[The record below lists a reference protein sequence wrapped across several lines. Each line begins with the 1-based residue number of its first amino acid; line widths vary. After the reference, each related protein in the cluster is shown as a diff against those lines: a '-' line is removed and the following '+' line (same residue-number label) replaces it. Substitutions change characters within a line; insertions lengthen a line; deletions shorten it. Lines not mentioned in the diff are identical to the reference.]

1 MLRLQVVRPSAGS
14 ALTAGRVSSGVGWL
28 SCDTKVV
35 SLLVRI
41 ADQAPVRARLG
52 VPPAHWKALTGQD
65 LPESSGDT
73 LLGFVFS
80 INVPA
85 VLAGPSTMLFEVQTR
100 NEVLHVEHSIEIRTD
115 PNKVPAYQAPALAAG
130 PKPSSTAT
138 ILATIEEAKVDERMV
153 LNVSGWAIGKVALD
167 HLHVAIG
174 KRDADEAQHGIHRD
188 DVAAEHPGFLNPAA
202 SGFIFRQEISDQEA
216 ANGTVHLTITASDG
230 ERHVVSAPIVP
241 PTSPQR
247 RRSPDVIKL
256 LCEEAGLSADGGFAV
271 KGWAVCSPDVEA
283 LTVTLDDVVVGNAKV
298 DESRPDVGNRYPNTP
313 SARRAGFRLVR
324 ALGQPFTGEHV
335 VQLTVIGKDGRR
347 KSISQFLQVESSLP
361 PHFAQQLAALSA
373 SPRQT
378 QSGVEPI
385 RFFLD
390 APTVRDGVA
399 VDIVRG
405 FLSLGGWAVATTKIT
420 RVEVFVDDVSMGRAH
435 YGIRRDDVQA
445 NLPGHNALLSGF
457 AMVLTPRVMKPGLHQ
472 LRIAVEDEQG
482 NVREA
487 AFSVRADKVA
497 TGAGPWAL
505 RTKLPHSEIMLKT
518 AILAPNG
525 DLPRWHIVIACGH
538 DRDVGPVA
546 ATIQS
551 LREQALPN
559 WEATILTG
567 PGQASLLAQ
576 SLGDGWA
583 DAGHRIQV
591 IEATPGRSLAEL
603 GEHAAFMALLT
614 PGDRLGEDAL
624 LEMSVEAVL
633 QPQAD
638 FLYSDEQRTDPADG
652 TEKAFFKPDWSP
664 DLLLSTNYIGRLWAA
679 RPRLVAAAG
688 LLQTEILAGAEYDA
702 VLKLSEQ
709 AKTVHHV
716 AKVLCAA
723 VRRTTPRAPERQAL
737 RRAMRRRGVTAQV
750 QPWLIEG
757 TWRIK
762 RPVAGQAMVSI
773 IIPTIAARGLIE
785 TAIGSIRKHT
795 RWQRYEIICLD
806 NIPRDGTPDQR
817 RWKAWIAANADRTI
831 EVSSRFNWSRFN
843 NRGAKAARGDY
854 LVFLNDD
861 IEVLDGEWL
870 HDLVE
875 QAQRPEI
882 GVVGPQLLYADGRVQ
897 HAGMFLAEKAAR
909 HAFRFYPRDEPGPFG
924 LARTQRDVISVTGA
938 CMLMRRAVYDALGGF
953 DESHAVINNDLDF
966 NLRVRRAGYGVL
978 FTPYVSLV
986 HHEMASRAE
995 IRDIFDYVSFQR
1007 EWGNTF
1013 LKGDPYFSP
1022 HLSLDSD
1029 DYLPDAEPVRQFTV
1043 GHPVV
1048 AKDAIRRILAIKVDH
1063 IGDFVTAFPAFRKI
1077 KRHFPDAKLT
1087 VLAAKAS
1094 LALVAMEPAIDRVV
1108 EFNFFHARSEKGERA
1123 MARKALRDLEDRL
1136 SRERF
1141 DLAID
1146 LRRQPETRQIL
1157 RHTGARWLA
1166 GFDRGYAHPW
1176 LDFSVEF
1183 EGDLA
1188 NHLKHEHVVDSL
1200 VHLVDAI
1207 ASNCDPDRDVLSAR
1221 PVRGVARDRVAA
1233 LLLANGLPADRL
1245 GAPLACLH
1253 TGAGSVN
1260 KQWPGPSFAGLIDLL
1275 TGEAGAT
1282 VMLIGGPDEAVAVAA
1297 LLKLVRRSGAI
1308 VNLVGKIPLKDL
1320 PGVIAAADLYVGNDS
1335 GPKHIAA
1342 ALGVPTVGIH
1352 SGTVDAGE
1360 WGPMGPHGV
1369 TIRREMTCSPCYLAR
1384 AADCHR
1390 GLACLTGLRVA
1401 DVWQASR
1408 RMLALAPPRAVP
1420 VDDSTQTEIAID
1432 LGNDGREILLKAL

>member
-1 MLRLQVVRPSAGS
+1 ML
-14 ALTAGRVSSGVGWL
+14 
-28 SCDTKVV
+28 
-35 SLLVRI
+35 SLRVRI
-41 ADQAPVRARLG
+41 AEQAPVSARLG
-52 VPPAHWKALTGQD
+52 VPAEHWKALTGQA
-65 LPESSGDT
+65 LPELGADIENLT
-73 LLGFVFS
+73 GFVFS
-80 INVPA
+80 ISVPGI
-85 VLAGPSTMLFEVQTR
+85 LPGPSTMVFEVRTVR
-100 NEVLHVEHSIEIRTD
+100 EVLFIEHAIEIRAD
-115 PNKVPAYQAPALAAG
+115 PDRAPARPAAI
-130 PKPSSTAT
+130 PPASSKSLSTSPIRAM
-138 ILATIEEAKVDERMV
+138 IEEAKVDEQMI
-153 LNVSGWAIGKVALD
+153 LTVSGWAIGKTTLD
-167 HLHVAIG
+167 QLRITIG
-174 KRDADEAQHGIHRD
+174 NRDADEAQHGILRE
-188 DVAAEHPGFLNPAA
+188 DVAAQHPDFPDAAA
-202 SGFIFRQEISDQEA
+202 SGFLFRQEVSEEEA
-216 ANGTVHLTITASDG
+216 LGGTIHLTIITDDG
-230 ERHVVSAPIVP
+230 GRHSISAPIVP
-241 PTSPQR
+241 PVSIQR
-247 RRSPDVIKL
+247 RRPRDVVKL
-256 LCEEAGLSADGGFAV
+256 LCEEACLSVDGGFAI
-271 KGWAVCSPDVEA
+271 KGWAVCSPEVEA
-283 LTVTLDDVVVGNAKV
+283 LTVTLDDVVVGNATV
-298 DESRPDVGNRYPNTP
+298 EESRPDVGNRYPQVP

-324 ALGQPFTGEHV
+324 ALGQSFTGEHI
-335 VQLTVIGKDGRR
+335 VQLTVIGRDGRR
-347 KSISQFLQVESSLP
+347 KSISQVLQTLPSLP
-361 PHFAQQLAALSA
+361 PHFAQQLPPPSA
-373 SPRQT
+373 SPRQAR
-378 QSGVEPI
+378 SGAEAI

-390 APTVRDGVA
+390 APTVREGVA
-399 VDIVRG
+399 VDTVRG

-420 RVEVFVDDVSMGRAH
+420 RIEVFVDDVSMGRAH

-445 NLPGHNALLSGF
+445 NLPGLNALLSGF
-457 AMVLTPRVMKPGLHQ
+457 AMVLTPRVMTPGTHQ
-472 LRIAVEDEQG
+472 LRIVVEDEQG
-482 NVREA
+482 TMRET

-505 RTKLPHSEIMLKT
+505 RSKLPHSEIMLKT
-518 AILAPNG
+518 AILAANG
-525 DLPRWHIVIACGH
+525 DLPSWHIVIACA
-538 DRDVGPVA
+538 RDSDLGPLT

-551 LREQALPN
+551 LRDQALPH

-576 SLGDGWA
+576 GLARA

-591 IEATPGRSLAEL
+591 IEAAAARPLAEL
-603 GEHAAFMALLT
+603 GEHATFMALLT

-652 TEKAFFKPDWSP
+652 TVKAFFKPAWSP

-688 LLQTEILAGAEYDA
+688 LLQGEILAGAEYDA
-702 VLKLSEQ
+702 VLRLSEQ
-709 AKTVHHV
+709 AKAVHHV
-716 AKVLCAA
+716 AKVLCATI
-723 VRRTTPRAPERQAL
+723 RRPTRRAPEAL
-737 RRAMRRRGVTAQV
+737 RRAMRRRGVAAQV

-762 RPVAGQAMVSI
+762 RPVAEQAMVSI

-785 TAIGSIRKHT
+785 TAIGSIRTHT
-795 RWQRYEIICLD
+795 RWPRYEIICLD
-806 NIPRDGTPDQR
+806 NIPRDGTPDQL

-831 EVSSRFNWSRFN
+831 EISSRFNWSRFN

-854 LVFLNDD
+854 LLFLNDD

-966 NLRVRRAGYGVL
+966 NLRVRRAGCAVL

-995 IRDIFDYVSFQR
+995 IRDIFDSVSFQR
-1007 EWGNTF
+1007 AWGNTF

-1077 KRHFPDAKLT
+1077 KRHFPNAELT

-1094 LALVAMEPAIDRVV
+1094 LALVAMEPAIDRVI

-1123 MARKALRDLEDRL
+1123 MARKALRDLQDQL

-1166 GFDRGYAHPW
+1166 GFDRGYAYPW

-1207 ASNCDPDRDVLSAR
+1207 AANCDPDRDVLGAPAAR
-1221 PVRGVARDRVAA
+1221 GPARDGIAA
-1233 LLLANGLPADRL
+1233 LLLANGLSPDRL
-1245 GAPLACLH
+1245 AAPLACLH

-1275 TGEAGAT
+1275 AGEAGAT
-1282 VMLIGGPDEAVAVAA
+1282 VMLIGGPDEAVAVTA
-1297 LLKLVRRSGAI
+1297 LLKLVRHPAAV

-1320 PGVIAAADLYVGNDS
+1320 PGVIKAADLYVGNDS

-1360 WGPMGPHGV
+1360 WGPMGPRSV

-1408 RMLALAPPRAVP
+1408 RMLALAPSRAVP
-1420 VDDSTQTEIAID
+1420 AESSTQAEIAID
-1432 LGNDGREILLKAL
+1432 LGNDGREILLKTL

>member
-1 MLRLQVVRPSAGS
+1 VSCYPDESTPLLRLQVVRPAAGS
-14 ALTAGRVSSGVGWL
+14 VLTSGRVSSGVGWL
-28 SCDTKVV
+28 SCDTRVI
-35 SLLVRI
+35 SLQVRI
-41 ADQAPVRARLG
+41 ADQVPVTARLG
-52 VPPAHWKALTGQD
+52 VPPPHWKALTGQN
-65 LPESSGDT
+65 LPASSGDT

-85 VLAGPSTMLFEVQTR
+85 LLPGPSAMLFEIQTGAG
-100 NEVLHVEHSIEIRTD
+100 VLHVEHSIEIRAD
-115 PNKVPAYQAPALAAG
+115 QDKGPSLD
-130 PKPSSTAT
+130 PKPAAAAPILGAT
-138 ILATIEEAKVDERMV
+138 EEARVNERTM
-153 LNVSGWAIGKVALD
+153 
-167 HLHVAIG
+167 
-174 KRDADEAQHGIHRD
+174 
-188 DVAAEHPGFLNPAA
+188 
-202 SGFIFRQEISDQEA
+202 
-216 ANGTVHLTITASDG
+216 
-230 ERHVVSAPIVP
+230 
-241 PTSPQR
+241 
-247 RRSPDVIKL
+247 IKL
-256 LCEEAGLSADGGFAV
+256 LCEEACLSADGGFGV
-271 KGWAVCSPDVEA
+271 KGWAICAPEIEA
-283 LTVTLDDVVVGNAKV
+283 LTVTLDDVVVGNVMV
-298 DESRPDVGNRYPNTP
+298 DESRPDVGNRYPNIP

-324 ALGQPFTGEHV
+324 SLGQPFTGEHV
-335 VQLTVIGKDGRR
+335 MQLTVIGTDGRR
-347 KSISQFLQVESSLP
+347 KSVSQILQTEPSLP
-361 PHFAQQLAALSA
+361 PHFLKQLAALSP
-373 SPRQT
+373 SPRQA
-378 QSGVEPI
+378 QPGVEPI

-390 APTVRDGVA
+390 APTVRDGAA

-435 YGIRRDDVQA
+435 YGIRRDDVQT
-445 NLPGHNALLSGF
+445 NLPGYNALLSGF
-457 AMVLTPRVMKPGLHQ
+457 AMVLTPQVMTPGIHQ
-472 LRIAVEDEQG
+472 LRIAFEDEQG
-482 NVREA
+482 NVGETT
-487 AFSVRADKVA
+487 FSVQADKVA

-505 RTKLPHSEIMLKT
+505 RSKLPYSEIMLKT
-518 AILAPNG
+518 AILAANG
-525 DLPRWHIVIACGH
+525 DLPHWHIVIAYRNG
-538 DRDVGPVA
+538 RDVGPVT

-551 LREQALPN
+551 LRDQALPH

-567 PGQASLLAQ
+567 PGQASLLAKG
-576 SLGDGWA
+576 LAGVRA
-583 DAGHRIQV
+583 DAGHRIRI
-591 IEATPGRSLAEL
+591 IEASPSRMLAEL
-603 GEHAAFMALLT
+603 NDHATFMAVLT

-638 FLYSDEQRTDPADG
+638 FLYSDEQRIDPADA
-652 TEKAFFKPDWSP
+652 TIKAFFKPDWSP
-664 DLLLSTNYIGRLWAA
+664 DLLLSTNYIGQFWAA

-688 LLQTEILAGAEYDA
+688 LLQGEILAGAEYDT
-702 VLKLSEQ
+702 VLRLSEQ
-709 AKTVHHV
+709 ATAVHHV
-716 AKVLCAA
+716 AKVLCATI
-723 VRRTTPRAPERQAL
+723 RRATPRAPQRQAL
-737 RRAMRRRGVTAQV
+737 MRAMRRRGVNAQV

-757 TWRIK
+757 TWRIS
-762 RPVAGQAMVSI
+762 RPVAEHAMVSI

-795 RWQRYEIICLD
+795 RWPHYEIICLD
-806 NIPRDGTPDQR
+806 NIPRNGTPDQLR
-817 RWKAWIAANADRTI
+817 CKAWIAANADRTI
-831 EVSSRFNWSRFN
+831 EISSRFNWSKFN
-843 NRGAKAARGDY
+843 NRGAKAALGDY
-854 LVFLNDD
+854 LLFLNDD
-861 IEVLDGEWL
+861 IEVLDSEWL
-870 HDLVE
+870 HGLVE

-897 HAGMFLAEKAAR
+897 HAGMFLAEKSAR

-966 NLRVRRAGYGVL
+966 NLRVHRAGYAVL

-995 IRDIFDYVSFQR
+995 IGDIFDSVSFQR
-1007 EWGNTF
+1007 AWGNTF

-1048 AKDAIRRILAIKVDH
+1048 AKEAIRRILAIKVDH
-1063 IGDFVTAFPAFRKI
+1063 IGDFVTAFPALRRI
-1077 KRHFPDAKLT
+1077 KRHFPNAHLT

-1094 LALVAMEPAIDRVV
+1094 LALVAMEPAIDRVI
-1108 EFNFFHARSEKGERA
+1108 EFNFFHARSEKGERV
-1123 MARKALRDLEDRL
+1123 MARKALRDLQDQL

-1207 ASNCDPDRDVLSAR
+1207 AANCDPDRDVLSAR
-1221 PVRGVARDRVAA
+1221 PTRSVARDGIAA
-1233 LLLANGLPADRL
+1233 LLLANGLSPDRL

-1260 KQWPGPSFAGLIDLL
+1260 KQWPGSSFAGLIDLL
-1275 TGEAGAT
+1275 TGEANAT
-1282 VMLIGGPDEAVAVAA
+1282 VMLIGGPDESVAVAA
-1297 LLKLVRRSGAI
+1297 LLKLARYSGPI
-1308 VNLVGKIPLKDL
+1308 VNLVGKIPLRDL
-1320 PGVIAAADLYVGNDS
+1320 PGVITAADLYVGNDS

-1360 WGPMGPHGV
+1360 WGPMGPHGI

-1390 GLACLTGLRVA
+1390 GLACLTGLKVA
-1401 DVWQASR
+1401 DIWQASR
-1408 RMLALAPPRAVP
+1408 RMLALTPPRAVSA
-1420 VDDSTQTEIAID
+1420 DSSTKIEAATD
-1432 LGNDGREILLKAL
+1432 LGE

>member
-1 MLRLQVVRPSAGS
+1 LLRLQVVRPAAGS
-14 ALTAGRVSSGVGWL
+14 TLTSGRVSSGVGWL
-28 SCDTKVV
+28 SCDARVV
-35 SLLVRI
+35 SLVVRI

-65 LPESSGDT
+65 LPASSGDT

-80 INVPA
+80 INVPV
-85 VLAGPSTMLFEVQTR
+85 VLAVPSTMLFEIQTST
-100 NEVLHVEHSIEIRTD
+100 EMLHVDSIEIRADPDKAPAEPSD
-115 PNKVPAYQAPALAAG
+115 PNPA
-130 PKPSSTAT
+130 STA
-138 ILATIEEAKVDERMV
+138 I
-153 LNVSGWAIGKVALD
+153 
-167 HLHVAIG
+167 
-174 KRDADEAQHGIHRD
+174 
-188 DVAAEHPGFLNPAA
+188 
-202 SGFIFRQEISDQEA
+202 
-216 ANGTVHLTITASDG
+216 
-230 ERHVVSAPIVP
+230 
-241 PTSPQR
+241 
-247 RRSPDVIKL
+247 IKL
-256 LCEEAGLSADGGFAV
+256 LCEEACLSADGGFGV
-271 KGWAVCSPDVEA
+271 RGWAVCSPEIEA
-283 LTVTLDDVVVGNAKV
+283 LTVTLDEIVVGNAMV
-298 DESRPDVGNRYPNTP
+298 DESRPDVGNRYPQIA
-313 SARRAGFRLVR
+313 SAHRAGFSLVR

-335 VQLTVIGKDGRR
+335 MQLTVIGTDGRR
-347 KSISQFLQVESSLP
+347 KSVSQILQTLPSLP
-361 PHFAQQLAALSA
+361 PHFAQQLPLRSA
-373 SPRQT
+373 SPGQAR
-378 QSGVEPI
+378 SGEEAI

-390 APTVRDGVA
+390 APTVREGVA

-405 FLSLGGWAVATTKIT
+405 FLSLGGWAVAATKIT

-435 YGIRRDDVQA
+435 YGIRRDDVLA
-445 NLPGHNALLSGF
+445 NLPGPNALLSGF
-457 AMVLTPRVMKPGLHQ
+457 AMVLTPRVMTPGTHQ
-472 LRIAVEDEQG
+472 LRIVVEDEQG
-482 NVREA
+482 TTRET

-505 RTKLPHSEIMLKT
+505 RSKLPHSEIMLKT
-518 AILAPNG
+518 AILAANG
-525 DLPRWHIVIACGH
+525 DLPRWHIVIPCA
-538 DRDVGPVA
+538 RDSDLGPVT

-551 LREQALPN
+551 LRDQALPH

-567 PGQASLLAQ
+567 PGQVSLLSQ
-576 SLGDGWA
+576 DWA

-591 IEATPGRSLAEL
+591 VEAAPARPLAEL
-603 GEHAAFMALLT
+603 GEHATFMALLA

-624 LEMSVEAVL
+624 LEMSVEAML

-652 TEKAFFKPDWSP
+652 TVKAFFKPDWSP

-679 RPRLVAAAG
+679 RPGLVAAAG
-688 LLQTEILAGAEYDA
+688 LLQGDILAGAEYDA

-709 AKTVHHV
+709 AKAVHHV
-716 AKVLCAA
+716 AKVLCATI
-723 VRRTTPRAPERQAL
+723 RRPARRASEAL
-737 RRAMRRRGVTAQV
+737 RQAMRRRGVAAQV

-757 TWRIK
+757 TFRIK
-762 RPVAGQAMVSI
+762 RPVAEQAMVSI

-795 RWQRYEIICLD
+795 RWQHYEIICLD
-806 NIPRDGTPDQR
+806 NIPRDGTPDQL

-831 EVSSRFNWSRFN
+831 EIASRFNWSRFN

-854 LVFLNDD
+854 LLFLNDD

-966 NLRVRRAGYGVL
+966 NLRVRRAGYAVL

-995 IRDIFDYVSFQR
+995 IRDIFDSVSFQR
-1007 EWGNTF
+1007 EWGNIF

-1077 KRHFPDAKLT
+1077 KRHFPNAELT

-1094 LALVAMEPAIDRVV
+1094 LALVAMEPAIDRVI

-1123 MARKALRDLEDRL
+1123 MGRKALRDLQDQL

-1166 GFDRGYAHPW
+1166 GFDRGYAYPW

-1207 ASNCDPDRDVLSAR
+1207 AANCDPDRDVLGTHAAR
-1221 PVRGVARDRVAA
+1221 GPARDGIAA
-1233 LLLANGLPADRL
+1233 LLLANGLPPDRL
-1245 GAPLACLH
+1245 AAPLACLH

-1260 KQWPGPSFAGLIDLL
+1260 KQWPGASFAGLIDLL
-1275 TGEAGAT
+1275 AGEAGAT

-1297 LLKLVRRSGAI
+1297 LLKLVRHPAAV

-1360 WGPMGPHGV
+1360 WGPMGPHSL

-1408 RMLALAPPRAVP
+1408 RMLALASPRAVP
-1420 VDDSTQTEIAID
+1420 AE
-1432 LGNDGREILLKAL
+1432 GYEILLKTP

>member
-1 MLRLQVVRPSAGS
+1 M
-14 ALTAGRVSSGVGWL
+14 
-28 SCDTKVV
+28 
-35 SLLVRI
+35 VRI

-52 VPPAHWKALTGQD
+52 VPPAHWKALTGQE
-65 LPESSGDT
+65 LPGLSGDT
-73 LLGFVFS
+73 LSGFVFS
-80 INVPA
+80 INVPT
-85 VLAGPSTMLFEVQTR
+85 VLAGPSTMRFEVQT
-100 NEVLHVEHSIEIRTD
+100 NSEVLHVEHSIEIRAD
-115 PNKVPAYQAPALAAG
+115 PDKAPGYEAPLLAAE
-130 PKPSSTAT
+130 PKLSSTAA

-153 LNVSGWAIGKVALD
+153 LNVSGWAVGKAALD
-167 HLHVAIG
+167 HLRIAIG
-174 KRDADEAQHGIHRD
+174 KRDADEAQHGIRRD
-188 DVAAEHPGFLNPAA
+188 DVAAGHPGFQNAAA
-202 SGFIFRQEISDQEA
+202 SGFIFRQEISDHEA
-216 ANGTVHLTITASDG
+216 AGGTVHLTITASDG
-230 ERHVVSAPIVP
+230 ERHVVSAQIVP

-247 RRSPDVIKL
+247 RRSPEVIKL
-256 LCEEAGLSADGGFAV
+256 LCEEASLSAEGGFAV
-271 KGWAVCSPDVEA
+271 KGWAVCSSNIEA
-283 LTVTLDDVVVGNAKV
+283 LTVTLDDVVVGNATV

-313 SARRAGFRLVR
+313 AARRAGFRLVR

-335 VQLTVIGKDGRR
+335 VQLTMIGTDGRR
-347 KSISQFLQVESSLP
+347 KSVSQILQTEPSLP
-361 PHFAQQLAALSA
+361 PHFAQQLTALSA
-373 SPRQT
+373 SPRQV
-378 QSGVEPI
+378 QAAAEPI

-390 APTVRDGVA
+390 APAVHDGVA
-399 VDIVRG
+399 IDIVRG

-445 NLPGHNALLSGF
+445 NLPGYNALLSGF

-472 LRIAVEDEQG
+472 LRIAVEDEQL
-482 NVREA
+482 NVRET

-505 RTKLPHSEIMLKT
+505 RSKLPHSEVMLKT
-518 AILAPNG
+518 AILAANG
-525 DLPRWHIVIACGH
+525 ALPHWHIVIACGH

-551 LREQALPN
+551 LQEQAFPH

-567 PGQASLLAQ
+567 PEQTSLLTQ
-576 SLGDGWA
+576 SLGEGWA

-591 IEATPGRSLAEL
+591 VEAAPDCPLAEL
-603 GEHAAFMALLT
+603 GELATFIALLT

-688 LLQTEILAGAEYDA
+688 LLQTEILAGAEYDT
-702 VLKLSEQ
+702 VLRLSEQ
-709 AKTVHHV
+709 AKAVHHV

-723 VRRTTPRAPERQAL
+723 IRRGTPRAPERQAL
-737 RRAMRRRGVTAQV
+737 RRAMRRRGLAAQV

-762 RPVAGQAMVSI
+762 RPVATQAMVSI

-817 RWKAWIAANADRTI
+817 RWKAWIAANANRTI
-831 EVSSRFNWSRFN
+831 EISSRFNWSRFN

-854 LVFLNDD
+854 LLFLNDD

-966 NLRVRRAGYGVL
+966 NLRVHRAGYGVL

-995 IRDIFDYVSFQR
+995 IRDIFDSVSFQR
-1007 EWGNTF
+1007 AWGNTF

-1022 HLSLDSD
+1022 HLSPDSD

-1077 KRHFPDAKLT
+1077 KRHFPDAQLT

-1094 LALVAMEPAIDRVV
+1094 LALVAMEPAIDRVI

-1123 MARKALRDLEDRL
+1123 MARKALHDLQDQL

-1200 VHLVDAI
+1200 VHLVDAV
-1207 ASNCDPDRDVLSAR
+1207 AANCDPDRDVLGAHPARGSAR
-1221 PVRGVARDRVAA
+1221 DGIAN
-1233 LLLANGLPADRL
+1233 LLLANGLSPDRL
-1245 GAPLACLH
+1245 AAPLACLH

-1260 KQWPGPSFAGLIDLL
+1260 KQWPGASFAGLIDLL
-1275 TGEAGAT
+1275 AGEAGAT

-1297 LLKLVRRSGAI
+1297 LLKLVRHPAAV

-1320 PGVIAAADLYVGNDS
+1320 PGVITEADLYVGNDS

-1360 WGPMGPHGV
+1360 WGPMGPHSV

-1420 VDDSTQTEIAID
+1420 AEGSTQAEIAID
-1432 LGNDGREILLKAL
+1432 LGNDGREILLKTV